1 VCTEPAT
8 ADDVRAAMPHP
19 VAGSAADPIA
29 LKPVDDV
36 LVTTLVD
43 NIYDALLTSDDT
55 ITRAPF
61 AAGTAQAPQFEPGR
75 TNVGLMAEHGF
86 SALVTV
92 RRGDTTTSVLFDTG
106 LSPDAMVT
114 NADRLGLDLSGVHA
128 VVLSHGHF
136 DHAGGLAG
144 LAGRR
149 GTRSLPM
156 VVHPL
161 VWTRR
166 RLALPGRGADDWPT
180 LCKRALAG
188 EGFDVIE
195 RRQPSLLAGGSIL
208 ITGEVD
214 RTTDFEHGMPPAHQ
228 HWSGTTWEPD
238 PLILDDQ
245 ALIMNVRGKGLVIVT
260 GCGHAGAVNIVRH
273 AQRLTGVPRLHAL
286 LGGLHLGGPFFTPS
300 IGPTVRAL
308 TELAPDLL
316 VPGHCTGW
324 RAQHALA
331 AALPDSWVQ
340 GSSGTRYQ
348 LAASLPRLTWHLLAA
363 EADYVT
369 GDPTTGGAL
378 LAPGSGRRSWCR
390 RGRAPSS
397 CGPGT
402 TRTGSSAPDSRS
414 RVPRRCRWCA
424 GWRARPARRRR
435 WLARRRAPR
444 SCGPPPCSAP
454 PRGAGQTQGVEAAGR
469 RGGDGLG
476 QRHLVRHGGERR
488 VVGMAGEGVVHRRGG
503 SDLFV
508 QRLGAEDLLDRPDR
522 RDLGVVGADYLAVLG
537 PGADDLD
544 RGAVAVDVVGAVLAV
559 VLEDEDGGV
568 LPVLAVRDR
577 VDDLTRGEVVVGDPG
592 LRVRRP
598 AGVVA

>member
-1 VCTEPAT
+1 VCKESAT

-19 VAGSAADPIA
+19 VVGSAADPIA
-29 LKPVDDV
+29 LEPVDDV
-36 LVTTLVD
+36 VVTTLVD
-43 NIYDALLTSDDT
+43 NVYDALLTSDDT
-55 ITRAPF
+55 ITRAPL

-75 TNVGLMAEHGF
+75 TTVGLMAEHGF

-114 NADRLGLDLSGVHA
+114 NAGRLGLDLSGVHA

-166 RLALPGRGADDWPT
+166 RLALPGGGADDWPT
-180 LCKRALAG
+180 LSKHALTG

-195 RRQPSLLAGGSIL
+195 RRQPSLLVDGSIL

-228 HWSGTTWEPD
+228 HWTGTTWEPD

-245 ALIMNVRGKGLVIVT
+245 ALVVNVRGKGLVIVT

-286 LGGLHLGGPFFTPS
+286 LGGLHLGGAFFTPS
-300 IGPTVRAL
+300 IGPTVHAL

-316 VPGHCTGW
+316 APGHCTGW
-324 RAQHALA
+324 RAQHTLA

-348 LAASLPRLTWHLLAA
+348 LTASLPRLTWHLPTPEA
-363 EADYVT
+363 ETPVCQGFPVPNWQVT
-369 GDPTTGGAL
+369 
-378 LAPGSGRRSWCR
+378 
-390 RGRAPSS
+390 
-397 CGPGT
+397 
-402 TRTGSSAPDSRS
+402 
-414 RVPRRCRWCA
+414 
-424 GWRARPARRRR
+424 
-435 WLARRRAPR
+435 
-444 SCGPPPCSAP
+444 
-454 PRGAGQTQGVEAAGR
+454 
-469 RGGDGLG
+469 
-476 QRHLVRHGGERR
+476 
-488 VVGMAGEGVVHRRGG
+488 
-503 SDLFV
+503 
-508 QRLGAEDLLDRPDR
+508 
-522 RDLGVVGADYLAVLG
+522 
-537 PGADDLD
+537 
-544 RGAVAVDVVGAVLAV
+544 
-559 VLEDEDGGV
+559 
-568 LPVLAVRDR
+568 
-577 VDDLTRGEVVVGDPG
+577 
-592 LRVRRP
+592 LR
-598 AGVVA
+598 